1 MAGRHVDARALPRP
15 RRRIAVWAIAAVV
28 VAALVAGAAYYVIW
42 PSSTAAAG
50 PDSIGHCT
58 SGVSL
63 DVVTTPALAQPLRD
77 IASHWAES
85 HPDFQ
90 GACPTVNVRSEAAAA
105 EEVALAK
112 PDVTMPD
119 LWIPDSS
126 TWVQRLRS
134 DVDGTDAPARSMWM
148 YPPVATSPLVLA
160 TSSQR
165 AAAFADPAR
174 TWAAALGQDSGVSM
188 TDPGTDTAGLLTLL
202 TAQSA
207 LDTPAA
213 GPSRDLVS
221 TLVKVSSASLTNPAS
236 GFLALRDHPTTAAAF
251 PSSEQAVLAAGQSVS
266 GLKAVSVYPSG
277 KALTLDYPVVQFT
290 RPGGD
295 PNHRNATVAYVDQLR
310 SHFARARLAAAGF
323 RDSSGRRAGPA
334 PTSSSSSSSSPS
346 SPTSGPAV
354 VDVAALARPSSDQVA
369 DGLRV
374 WTAARRGNR
383 ALMVIDLSGSMA
395 EKAAGST
402 KIRFAANAARSAVTF
417 FPDTSALGL
426 WGFSVNRSGSRDWT
440 ELVSLGSLGSPTT
453 GGLRR
458 TRLLSAAARL
468 PSQTGGNTGLY
479 NTTIAAYEKVRSGWD
494 PAFVNSVVLLTDGA
508 NTDHAGIHLAQL
520 LGRLRSE
527 TSTARPLPI
536 ITIAVGPDADV
547 ATLRKISAATH
558 GQTYTV
564 TNPADIRSAFLDAL
578 ISAG

>member
-1 MAGRHVDARALPRP
+1 
-15 RRRIAVWAIAAVV
+15 
-28 VAALVAGAAYYVIW
+28 
-42 PSSTAAAG
+42 
-50 PDSIGHCT
+50 
-58 SGVSL
+58 
-63 DVVTTPALAQPLRD
+63 
-77 IASHWAES
+77 
-85 HPDFQ
+85 
-90 GACPTVNVRSEAAAA
+90 
-105 EEVALAK
+105 
-112 PDVTMPD
+112 
-119 LWIPDSS
+119 
-126 TWVQRLRS
+126 
-134 DVDGTDAPARSMWM
+134 MWM
-148 YPPVATSPLVLA
+148 YPAVATSPLVLA
-160 TSSQR
+160 TSPER
-165 AAAFADPAR
+165 AASLADPAR
-174 TWAAALGQDSGVSM
+174 TWAATLGQATGVSM

-202 TAQSA
+202 TTQSA

-221 TLVKVSSASLTNPAS
+221 TLVTVSGASITNPAS
-236 GFLALRDHPTTAAAF
+236 GFLALRDQASTALAF
-251 PSSEQAVLAAGQSVS
+251 PSSEQAVYVAGQTVS

-277 KALTLDYPVVQFT
+277 KALTLDYPVIQFT

-295 PNHRNATVAYVDQLR
+295 PSRRNATVAFVEQLA
-310 SHFARARLAAAGF
+310 SPFARERFAAAGF
-323 RDSSGRRAGPA
+323 RDAAGRRTEGS
-334 PTSSSSSSSSPS
+334 PTASSSSSSSS
-346 SPTSGPAV
+346 TSWPAV
-354 VDVAALARPSSDQVA
+354 VDVAALARPTSDQVA

-395 EKAAGST
+395 EKAGGST
-402 KIRFAANAARSAVTF
+402 KIRFASNAARAAVTF

-426 WGFSVNRSGSRDWT
+426 WGFSVNRSGSRDWS
-440 ELVSLGSLGSPTT
+440 ELVSLGPLGSQTT

-508 NTDHAGIHLAQL
+508 NTDRAGIHLAQL

-527 TSTARPLPI
+527 TSTSRPLPI
-536 ITIAVGPDADV
+536 ITIAVGPGADV

-564 TNPADIRSAFLDAL
+564 ANPADIRSAFLDAL

>member
-1 MAGRHVDARALPRP
+1 MAGRHVDAGAHPRP
-15 RRRIAVWAIAAVV
+15 RRRIAVWTVAVVV

-42 PSSTAAAG
+42 PTSSSAAG
-50 PDSIGHCT
+50 PDSIGRCT

-63 DVVTTPALAQPLRD
+63 DVVTAPALAQPLRD

-90 GACPTVNVRSEAAAA
+90 GACPTVNVRSVASAAQ
-105 EEVALAK
+105 EVALAK

-134 DVDGTDAPARSMWM
+134 DVDGTDAPARSMWI
-148 YPPVATSPLVLA
+148 YAAVATSPLVLS
-160 TSSQR
+160 TSPER
-165 AAAFADPAR
+165 AASFGEPAR
-174 TWAAALGQDSGVSM
+174 TWAAILGEGARVSM
-188 TDPGTDTAGLLTLL
+188 TDPATDTAGLLTLL

-213 GPSRDLVS
+213 GPSGALVS
-221 TLVKVSSASLTNPAS
+221 TLVKVSGTSLTNPSS
-236 GFLALRDHPTTAAAF
+236 GFLALRDHATTAAAF
-251 PSSEQAVLAAGQSVS
+251 PSSEQAVLAAAQSIS

-277 KALTLDYPVVQFT
+277 KALTLDFPVVQFT

-295 PNHRNATVAYVDQLR
+295 PNHRNATVAFVDQLR
-310 SHFARARLAAAGF
+310 SHFARARFASAGF
-323 RDSSGRRAGPA
+323 RDSSGKRAETAPA
-334 PTSSSSSSSSPS
+334 SSSPS
-346 SPTSGPAV
+346 SPLSGPVV
-354 VDVAALARPSSDQVA
+354 VDVAASARPSSDQVA
-369 DGLRV
+369 DSLRV
-374 WTAARRGNR
+374 WTASRRGNR

-395 EKAAGST
+395 ESAGGST
-402 KIRFAANAARSAVTF
+402 KIRFAANAARAAVTF
-417 FPDTSALGL
+417 FPDTSSLGL
-426 WGFSVNRSGSRDWT
+426 WGFSVNRSGSRDWS
-440 ELVSLGSLGSPTT
+440 ELVALGPLGSQTT

-468 PSQTGGNTGLY
+468 PRQTGGNTGLY
-479 NTTIAAYEKVRSGWD
+479 NTTIAAYEKVRAGWD

-508 NTDHAGIHLAQL
+508 NTDRAGIHLAQL

-527 TSTARPLPI
+527 TSTSRPLPI
-536 ITIAVGPDADV
+536 ITIAVGPGADV
-547 ATLRKISAATH
+547 ATLRKMSAATH

-564 TNPADIRSAFLDAL
+564 ANPADIRSAFLDAL

>member
-1 MAGRHVDARALPRP
+1 MAGRHVDARARPRP
-15 RRRIAVWAIAAVV
+15 RRRTALWAVAVIA
-28 VAALVAGAAYYVIW
+28 VAALVAGGAYYVIW
-42 PSSTAAAG
+42 PTSSSASG
-50 PDSIGHCT
+50 PDAIGRCT
-58 SGVSL
+58 SGVSI
-63 DVVTTPALAQPLRD
+63 DVIAAPAMAQPLRD

-90 GACPTVNVRSEAAAA
+90 GACPTVNVRSVAAATQ
-105 EEVALAK
+105 EVALAK
-112 PDVTMPD
+112 PDVTVPD

-148 YPPVATSPLVLA
+148 YPAVATSPLVLA
-160 TSSQR
+160 TSPER
-165 AAAFADPAR
+165 APALANPAR
-174 TWAAALGQDSGVSM
+174 SWAATLGQASGVSM

-202 TAQSA
+202 TTQSA
-207 LDTPAA
+207 LDTAAA

-221 TLVKVSSASLTNPAS
+221 TLVKVSGASVTNPAS
-236 GFLALRDHPTTAAAF
+236 GFLALRDHAATALAF
-251 PSSEQAVLAAGQSVS
+251 PSSEQAVLVAGQTVS
-266 GLKAVSVYPSG
+266 GLKAVPVYPSG
-277 KALTLDYPVVQFT
+277 KALTMDYPVVQFT

-295 PNHRNATVAYVDQLR
+295 PSRRNATVAFVDQLG
-310 SHFARARLAAAGF
+310 SHFARERFAAAGF
-323 RDSSGRRAGPA
+323 RDATGRRTEAGPS
-334 PTSSSSSSSSPS
+334 SSSSSSSSPAS
-346 SPTSGPAV
+346 WPAV
-354 VDVAALARPSSDQVA
+354 VDVAALARPTSDEMA

-395 EKAAGST
+395 EKAGGST
-402 KIRFAANAARSAVTF
+402 KIRFAANAARAAVTF
-417 FPDTSALGL
+417 FPDTSSLGL
-426 WGFSVNRSGSRDWT
+426 WGFSVNRSGSRDWS
-440 ELVSLGSLGSPTT
+440 ELVSLGPLGSQTT

-468 PSQTGGNTGLY
+468 PKQTGGNTGLY
-479 NTTIAAYEKVRSGWD
+479 NTTLAAYEKVRSGWD

-508 NTDHAGIHLAQL
+508 NTDRAGIHLAQL

-527 TSTARPLPI
+527 TSTSRPLPI
-536 ITIAVGPDADV
+536 ITIAVGPGADV

-564 TNPADIRSAFLDAL
+564 ANPADIRSAFLDAL